1 MANAAKIFFLA
12 FFLHICFSPEIL
24 HAQDS
29 KKTRFL
35 FLLDCSGSMENTMNG
50 QKRMAVAQRILNRM
64 VDSLSAIPNVELAF
78 RTYGLHGSR
87 TEENCKD
94 TKLEVPFYKNN
105 GQAIKDKVAKTR
117 PNGTTPIAY
126 SLTQSA
132 SDFPNANAH
141 NFIIL
146 ITDGLEECKGDPC
159 AVSQALQS
167 RKVILKPFIIGLNMK
182 EDYSKHF
189 DCVGRYYNAQTE
201 ADFQTILSTVLTQAL
216 NNTTVQ
222 VNLNDAGGRPTQTD
236 VNMAFYNIKDKSVA
250 YNFYHTMQAG
260 KPDTFLIDPIMQYNL
275 QVYTTPPLIV
285 NNITIKP
292 SEHNIIKVNAPQG
305 DLSLKVKTSDYGTL
319 KCLVKEAKTN
329 ELIHVQDF
337 NTTHKYLTGTYD
349 LEILTLPRL
358 YINDIKIQQD
368 KPETIE
374 IPSPGKLDV
383 SYANSQVVS
392 VFVLRNNKQ
401 EWVIDMAGNKN
412 DKQILYLQP
421 GSYKIVWRR
430 KDAKDTKD
438 SREMDFRITSSQYTS
453 LSLE

>member
-1 MANAAKIFFLA
+1 MLQ
-12 FFLHICFSPEIL
+12 
-24 HAQDS
+24 AQDS

-50 QKRMAVAQRILNRM
+50 QKRMAVAHRILNRM
-64 VDSLSAIPNVELAF
+64 VDSLKDVPNVELAF

-87 TEENCKD
+87 TEENCRD

-105 GQAIKDKVAKTR
+105 SAAIKEKVGQSK
-117 PNGTTPIAY
+117 PNGTTPIAF

-132 SDFPNANAH
+132 SDFPNSNAN

-167 RKVILKPFIIGLNMK
+167 RKIILKPFIIGLGMK
-182 EDYSKHF
+182 EDYSKYF
-189 DCVGRYYNAQTE
+189 DCVGRFYNAQTE

-222 VNLNDAGGRPTQTD
+222 VNLNDANGRPTQTN
-236 VNMAFYNIKDKSVA
+236 VNMTFYNAKSSLVA
-250 YNFYHTMQAG
+250 YNYYHTMNSG
-260 KPDTFLIDPIMQYNL
+260 KPDTFLIDPIAIYNL
-275 QVYTTPPLIV
+275 QVHTTPPIIV
-285 NNITIKP
+285 KDVSIRP

-305 DLSLKVKTSDYGTL
+305 DLVLKVKSSDYGNL
-319 KCLVKEAKTN
+319 KCLVKRANTN
-329 ELIHVQDF
+329 DLIHVQDF
-337 NTTHKYLTGTYD
+337 NTTHRYIAGTYD
-349 LEILTLPRL
+349 VEILTLPRI
-358 YINDIKIQQD
+358 YINDVKIKQGD
-368 KPETIE
+368 PENIE

-383 SYANSQVVS
+383 TYGLNSVVS

-401 EWVIDMAGNKN
+401 EWVADMDGNKN
-412 DKQILYLQP
+412 DKQVLYLQP
-421 GSYKIVWRR
+421 GSYKLVYRR
-430 KDAKDTKD
+430 KEAKDTKD
-438 SREMDFRITSSQYTS
+438 SREIDFKITSSQYTS